1 MYIDKIDELI
11 DKILDDFYLTAIAK
25 NKIFNKIILEVDF
38 IKYQKELNDMMIE
51 FIKNININEIKELI
65 NNNNGI
71 NQINETLKRY
81 VAFYL
86 FLTLGFFYTGK
97 EELFINNIIEF
108 TKNQTTYKYKIENFF
123 NSESNSM
130 LIKYNKI
137 IGNILLILNADQ
149 AKIEKIKTKLEF
161 IETIKFLNE
170 LGSKYISEKFKLE
183 NIDNNPHMQAH
194 NIIKTLVI
202 VYLYQKNDKKD
213 LFRILENSEITKGE
227 YVFIDIIVPIKKIL
241 DYSSIEKVLESV
253 TMTQKT
259 KHKFLPYYIWNY
271 FLEYEEKKTKPP
283 VSLDDKI
290 LNLINSKII
299 VPISDD
305 FLLYHKDS
313 ESYEKTI
320 DETKIK
326 KKEDTKIKYIVNKI
340 EKVKEYYS
348 DSIKNDEKS
357 KNEIKKLF
365 DVPHSERKAVPVNI
379 KEDINIINKYVNMMK
394 QNVESAEYF
403 KDLEQFKSYPYIN
416 FNDFEN
422 YGMTIGLSKTID
434 VVRYVS
440 FVKSG
445 EFKQRSISN
454 IIQTRIGAADMLLNI
469 VGFMIPSTTTPLQ
482 CIPIKNTI
490 DIRSLSKNEKNGVN
504 LMIEYL
510 KDTYMNLTKHV
521 SSVYWIFDEEKDK
534 ITENTYEQLS
544 KLTMQEKIKHSVG
557 YLHDLIESEIKNM
570 IINIFKKSKN
580 LTIQDGYNI
589 LKLYCSRL
597 LPIQSDSE
605 IYMELERN
613 LYKIINQFEPVYDE
627 KDDEIY
633 DLHNLIEQKQK
644 EKKEKKAKESIPILK
659 IDLGKYEEDNN
670 FHGKVQNIGICQHN
684 ITQEM
689 IAEIDKKDFTR
700 YSDELYKFIQQY
712 VILNV
717 NNDPVCK
724 SCGYNLDIK
733 KYIEEGEYDNE
744 TRMYVS
750 YATPI
755 NINLED
761 IIGYEKYK
769 TAIRQMDKIVEK
781 IATVSNILHLTKGNM
796 NVRSKR
802 KLIVKNAIDLINGH
816 TKKIKSFKDRKED
829 KTKNYGINKNYSI
842 YWNFELENN
851 IFVFSSKDIDK
862 YKPIKQN
869 NIFCYLIFLMI
880 MELNQSHITY
890 MGDDK
895 KKHCNFMTFD
905 KAMEPLFTGL
915 KIIVNNKGDIKN
927 ITDYKILCYVIYVI
941 SCTMVVST
949 KMWDYKPPQDIKK
962 AAIVPMMQR
971 SIIHTL
977 IDITNRILELAISD
991 SNDVLFNMI
1000 SSRFFKKIQSIFNDE
1015 DLYKKLKKEAIA
1027 SSSGDKKAS
1036 ILITQGTIPLTGKY
1050 EPMDFFIPERITCK
1064 CPTLKVRNKEIKE
1077 LKYRG
1082 ISNISNCEDGQF
1094 HIWQTEKGEIIC
1106 KLCNKK
1112 ASDLIYDEKISNNIS
1127 KKLKD
1132 IISEELAEKIC
1143 LVDGAKHVFE
1153 ISEFGDDICQ
1163 KCHKSKE
1170 YKYSEDEKN
1179 KIYDL
1184 IIEVNKKKEKKM
1196 LENENNITDFYNKK
1210 INYINTAIEKVKNEF
1225 VKDKKFDMEFLKK
1238 LMDEIQ
1244 GIVGNEFSNFN
1255 LTENLYVI
1263 DHDHL
1268 GNVLDKNI
1276 VISEL
1281 QNKITEKQN
1290 HQFFKTNVIYYTNYK
1305 YGKIDVFYDATTK
1318 ILLGYKE
1325 ENKNYV
1331 LRRKYDKKI
1340 KLNYS
1345 ILNKIKLLGYKTPF
1359 IKTGNLYE
1367 QLINGRENLNSD
1379 NKMITKK
1386 IIENI
1391 INERISQLKKIIVN
1405 LKIVLSRIL
1414 NNHSDETTE
1423 DEFNKHKFNQLIEK
1437 YRKKLIGINLSDK
1450 SGNGGIFKHWKA
1462 MISGIN
1468 IVDLDKLN
1476 LDYDFSKQQEINF
1489 SEINKIDESGN
1500 LLTYYIYRE
1509 LMKFFEYNDNK
1520 VLKSSVSHFIVDF
1533 INTVFD
1539 SVNEEKYN
1547 SNIEIK
1553 RFLYLLSSVTH
1564 IEEIEEKSGIQNL
1577 EGIYSEYQD
1586 PDEEKTPEEIAQKE
1600 EEEYDLE
1607 QENETFDIDMD
1618 RDDIIEE
1625 GEERL
1630 AEFEH
1635 LQRIVEPVDI
1645 DF

>member
-1 MYIDKIDELI
+1 MYIDKIDDLI
-11 DKILDDFYLTAIAK
+11 DKILDEFYLTAISK
-25 NKIFNKIILEVDF
+25 NKIFKKIIQEVDF
-38 IKYQKELNDMMIE
+38 IKYQKELNDIMID
-51 FIKNININEIKELI
+51 FINKIDINEIKDLVKS
-65 NNNNGI
+65 NSGI

-81 VAFYL
+81 IAFYL
-86 FLTLGFFYTGK
+86 FMSLGFFYTGK

-108 TKNQTTYKYKIENFF
+108 TKNQATYKYKIENFF

-137 IGNILLILNADQ
+137 IQNILLILNSDQ
-149 AKIEKIKTKLEF
+149 SKIDKIKTKPEF

-170 LGSKYISEKFKLE
+170 LGSNYITDKFKLE
-183 NIDNNPHMQAH
+183 NVDNDPHIQAH

-202 VYLYQKNDKKD
+202 LYLYQKNDKKD
-213 LFRILENSEITKGE
+213 LFRILENSEVTKGE
-227 YVFIDIIVPIKKIL
+227 YVFIDIIVPIRKTL
-241 DYSSIEKVLESV
+241 DYSSIEKLLESV
-253 TMTQKT
+253 TTTEKS

-271 FLEYEEKKTKPP
+271 FLEYEDKKSKPP
-283 VSLDDKI
+283 ASLEDKI
-290 LNLINSKII
+290 TNLINSRLL

-313 ESYEKTI
+313 ENYEKTM
-320 DETKIK
+320 DEMKIK

-340 EKVKEYYS
+340 EKIKEYYS
-348 DSIKNDEKS
+348 ESIKNDEKS
-357 KNEIKKLF
+357 KSEIKKLF
-365 DVPHSERKAVPVNI
+365 DVPHLERKAVPVNV

-403 KDLEQFKSYPYIN
+403 KDLEQIKSYPYIN

-422 YGMTIGLSKTID
+422 YGMSMGITKTIN

-440 FVKSG
+440 FIKSG

-454 IIQTRIGAADMLLNI
+454 IIQTRVGAEDMILNI
-469 VGFMIPSTTTPLQ
+469 VGFMIPSTVTPLQ
-482 CIPIKNTI
+482 CIPIKNVV
-490 DIRSLSKNEKNGVN
+490 DIRSLDKTEKNGVN
-504 LMIEYL
+504 LMIQYL
-510 KDTYMNLTKHV
+510 KDTYMNLKKHV
-521 SSVYWIFDEEKDK
+521 SSIYWIFDEEKDK
-534 ITENTYEQLS
+534 VIEETYEQIS

-557 YLHDLIESEIKNM
+557 YLHDLIQNEIKNM
-570 IINIFKKSKN
+570 VINIFKKSKN
-580 LTIQDGYNI
+580 LTLQDGYNI
-589 LKLYCSRL
+589 LNSYCAHL
-597 LPIQSDSE
+597 LPIASDSE
-605 IYMELERN
+605 LYMELEQN
-613 LYKIINQFEPVYDE
+613 LYKSISQFDPIYDE

-633 DLHNLIEQKQK
+633 DLKNLG
-644 EKKEKKAKESIPILK
+644 EKKENKKEKDENKSLPILK
-659 IDLGKYEEDNN
+659 IDLSKYEEYGELN
-670 FHGKVQNIGICQHN
+670 GKVQNIGICQHN
-684 ITQEM
+684 ISQEK
-689 IAEIDKKDFTR
+689 IAEIDKKDYTR
-700 YSDELYKFIQQY
+700 YSEELYKFIQQY

-724 SCGYNLDIK
+724 SCGYNLEIK

-761 IIGYEKYK
+761 VIGYEKYK
-769 TAIRQMDKIVEK
+769 TTIRQMDKIVEK
-781 IATVSNILHLTKGNM
+781 IATVSNILHLTKGGL

-816 TKKIKSFKDRKED
+816 NKKLKSFKDRKED

-842 YWNFELENN
+842 FWNFELENS

-869 NIFCYLIFLMI
+869 NIFCYLIFLML

-895 KKHCNFMTFD
+895 KKHCNFNTFD
-905 KAMEPLFTGL
+905 KAMDPLFGGL

-927 ITDYKILCYVIYVI
+927 ISDYKILCYIIYII

-949 KMWDYKPPQDIKK
+949 KMWDFKAPQEIKK

-971 SIIHTL
+971 SVIHTL
-977 IDITNRILELAISD
+977 IDIINRNLEIAIND
-991 SNDVLFNMI
+991 SNDVLFSMI
-1000 SSRFFKKIQSIFNDE
+1000 SSRFFKKIQTIFNDE
-1015 DLYKKLKKEAIA
+1015 DLYKRLKKEAMA

-1036 ILITQGTIPLTGKY
+1036 ILVTQGNISLTGKY
-1050 EPMDFFIPERITCK
+1050 VPMDFAIPERIICK
-1064 CPTLKVRNKEIKE
+1064 CPTLRIKNKPSVES
-1077 LKYRG
+1077 KYYG
-1082 ISNISNCEDGQF
+1082 ISNISNCNDGQF
-1094 HIWQTEKGEIIC
+1094 HMWKTEKNEIIC

-1112 ASDLIYDEKISNNIS
+1112 ASELIYDDKASKNIS

-1143 LVDGAKHVFE
+1143 LTDGARHVFE
-1153 ISEFGDDICQ
+1153 MSASGEDICQ
-1163 KCHKSKE
+1163 KCHKSKN
-1170 YKYSEDEKN
+1170 YKYSEEEKS
-1179 KIYDL
+1179 KVYELVID
-1184 IIEVNKKKEKKM
+1184 VNMKKEKKM
-1196 LENENNITDFYNKK
+1196 IENENGINDFYNKK
-1210 INYINTAIEKVKNEF
+1210 INYINTAVGKVKSEF
-1225 VKDKKFDMEFLKK
+1225 NKDKKMDMEFLKS

-1244 GIVGNEFSNFN
+1244 KIIGNEFSNFN
-1255 LTENLYVI
+1255 LTENLYII

-1268 GNVLDKNI
+1268 GNSLDKNI
-1276 VISEL
+1276 IISES
-1281 QNKITEKQN
+1281 QKKITEKQN
-1290 HQFFKTNVIYYTNYK
+1290 HPFFKTNVIYYTNHK

-1325 ENKNYV
+1325 ENKQFVLKRNYG
-1331 LRRKYDKKI
+1331 KKI

-1345 ILNKIKLLGYKTPF
+1345 ILNKIKLLGFKTPF
-1359 IKTGNLYE
+1359 IKTDKLYA
-1367 QLINGRENLNSD
+1367 QIIDGRENLNTD
-1379 NKMITKK
+1379 NKTITKK

-1391 INERISQLKKIIVN
+1391 INERITQLKKIVTS

-1423 DEFNKHKFNQLIEK
+1423 DELNKQKFNQLIEK
-1437 YRKKLIGINLSDK
+1437 YRKKLVGINLTDK

-1468 IVDLDKLN
+1468 IDDLDKLK
-1476 LDYDFSKQQEINF
+1476 LDYDFSKQNEINF
-1489 SEINKIDESGN
+1489 NEINKIDESGN
-1500 LLTYYIYRE
+1500 LLTYYVHKE
-1509 LMKFFEYNDNK
+1509 FMKFFEYNDNK
-1520 VLKSSVSHFIVDF
+1520 VLKSSISHFIVDF
-1533 INTVFD
+1533 INTIFD

-1553 RFLYLLSSVTH
+1553 RFLYLLTSVTH

-1577 EGIYSEYQD
+1577 EGIYSEYQN
-1586 PDEEKTPEEIAQKE
+1586 PDEEKTPEELAQKE
-1600 EEEYDLE
+1600 EEDYDLQ
-1607 QENETFDIDMD
+1607 QENETFDVDVD
-1618 RDDIIEE
+1618 RDDIMEE

-1630 AEFEH
+1630 AEFDY
-1635 LQRIVEPVDI
+1635 LQRTVEPIDI